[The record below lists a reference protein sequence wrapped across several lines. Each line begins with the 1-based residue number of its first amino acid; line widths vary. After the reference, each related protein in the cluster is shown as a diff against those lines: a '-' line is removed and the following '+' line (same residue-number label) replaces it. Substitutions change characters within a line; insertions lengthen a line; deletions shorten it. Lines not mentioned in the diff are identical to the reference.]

1 MNRLKGEQWFWL
13 EPGIFR
19 PERSTETLSVLC
31 DAFLFPPRLWIFF
44 PVRNEEVSHS
54 CP

>member
-19 PERSTETLSVLC
+19 PERSSETLSVMWRFFISSQTLEFF
-31 DAFLFPPRLWIFF
+31 FL
-44 PVRNEEVSHS
+44 
-54 CP
+54 